1 VKTPSHRRTFL
12 ILAAAVWLLMP
23 IAEATADIL
32 YIMLPHDPNADS
44 PGVAL
49 MQITGL
55 ATTLAVLS
63 PLFALF
69 VWFVYRHYVGAWPL
83 FSFGRARPL
92 LSSALWLV
100 FGSLAAL
107 FLSGLLFV
115 RRIPDVPWA
124 AHGVLAAYF
133 FLCCN
138 AALVA
143 TYASHA
149 KA

>member
-1 VKTPSHRRTFL
+1 MKSPARRRTFL
-12 ILAAAVWLLMP
+12 ILAVAVWLLMP
-23 IAEATADIL
+23 VAEAAADIL
-32 YIMLPHDPNADS
+32 YFMLPHDPNADS
-44 PGVAL
+44 PGVAI

-55 ATTLAVLS
+55 ATTLAIVS

-69 VWFVYRHYVGAWPL
+69 VWFVYRRYAGARPL

-92 LSSALWLV
+92 LSSVLWVV
-100 FGSLAAL
+100 FGSLALL

-115 RRIPDVPWA
+115 RRIPDLPWA

-133 FLCCN
+133 LLSCN

-143 TYASHA
+143 AYASHA